1 MPNRSELLTE
11 LGRVTQKFK
20 KWLDQDPKIDIMDQ
34 IYIDNH
40 LEMLQFS
47 YGTWKSKH
55 TKSK

>member
-1 MPNRSELLTE
+1 MPNRRELLTE
-11 LGRVTQKFK
+11 LGMVTQKFK

-40 LEMLQFS
+40 LEMLQFR